1 MSAMK
6 NQEAEERINR
16 QLGELPTSLEVVCR
30 LMMMLRNPTQENE
43 EVVEV
48 LLTDKD
54 LTMQLVTRLAMKDK
68 EKLKQGE
75 DSMDSKTEAE
85 ILKILFD
92 AVLHMGYRAILS
104 LVSALSVGQILSAE
118 FRGYGYGKREL
129 WLHSVTTALATQRFC
144 EVLQDSN
151 RAMHDPSLGFIAGVM
166 HDIGKAGL
174 NTDLGQDP
182 QAVSSEMGKAKGTW
196 LKLEKNLCGIDH
208 AALGAILVK
217 RWKLPKEIIDA
228 IRHHHNP
235 KASHQM
241 AAIVHVADYA
251 SRFISATGGL
261 ANFRVKLKPEA
272 LEFSGLRVDDIE
284 RVILNI
290 LNDQE
295 TLNLYTAN

>member
-104 LVSALSVGQILSAE
+104 LVSALSVGQILSC
-118 FRGYGYGKREL
+118 L
-129 WLHSVTTALATQRFC
+129 
-144 EVLQDSN
+144 
-151 RAMHDPSLGFIAGVM
+151 
-166 HDIGKAGL
+166 
-174 NTDLGQDP
+174 
-182 QAVSSEMGKAKGTW
+182 
-196 LKLEKNLCGIDH
+196 
-208 AALGAILVK
+208 
-217 RWKLPKEIIDA
+217 
-228 IRHHHNP
+228 
-235 KASHQM
+235 
-241 AAIVHVADYA
+241 
-251 SRFISATGGL
+251 
-261 ANFRVKLKPEA
+261 
-272 LEFSGLRVDDIE
+272 
-284 RVILNI
+284 
-290 LNDQE
+290 
-295 TLNLYTAN
+295 LYTSPSPRDS

>member
-75 DSMDSKTEAE
+75 DSIDSKTEAE

-118 FRGYGYGKREL
+118 FRAM
-129 WLHSVTTALATQRFC
+129 VTA
-144 EVLQDSN
+144 SGN
-151 RAMHDPSLGFIAGVM
+151 
-166 HDIGKAGL
+166 
-174 NTDLGQDP
+174 
-182 QAVSSEMGKAKGTW
+182 
-196 LKLEKNLCGIDH
+196 CGC
-208 AALGAILVK
+208 
-217 RWKLPKEIIDA
+217 
-228 IRHHHNP
+228 IR
-235 KASHQM
+235 
-241 AAIVHVADYA
+241 
-251 SRFISATGGL
+251 
-261 ANFRVKLKPEA
+261 
-272 LEFSGLRVDDIE
+272 
-284 RVILNI
+284 
-290 LNDQE
+290 
-295 TLNLYTAN
+295 

>member
-43 EVVEV
+43 QVVEV

-104 LVSALSVGQILSAE
+104 LVSALSVGQILSSE

-182 QAVSSEMGKAKGTW
+182 QTVSSTMGKAKGTW
-196 LKLEKNLCGIDH
+196 VKLEKDLC
-208 AALGAILVK
+208 VSTT
-217 RWKLPKEIIDA
+217 LPWE
-228 IRHHHNP
+228 P
-235 KASHQM
+235 
-241 AAIVHVADYA
+241 
-251 SRFISATGGL
+251 FW
-261 ANFRVKLKPEA
+261 
-272 LEFSGLRVDDIE
+272 
-284 RVILNI
+284 
-290 LNDQE
+290 
-295 TLNLYTAN
+295 

>member
-118 FRGYGYGKREL
+118 FRGL
-129 WLHSVTTALATQRFC
+129 
-144 EVLQDSN
+144 
-151 RAMHDPSLGFIAGVM
+151 SLI
-166 HDIGKAGL
+166 HI
-174 NTDLGQDP
+174 
-182 QAVSSEMGKAKGTW
+182 
-196 LKLEKNLCGIDH
+196 
-208 AALGAILVK
+208 
-217 RWKLPKEIIDA
+217 
-228 IRHHHNP
+228 
-235 KASHQM
+235 
-241 AAIVHVADYA
+241 
-251 SRFISATGGL
+251 
-261 ANFRVKLKPEA
+261 
-272 LEFSGLRVDDIE
+272 
-284 RVILNI
+284 
-290 LNDQE
+290 
-295 TLNLYTAN
+295 

>member
-1 MSAMK
+1 MK

-104 LVSALSVGQILSAE
+104 LVSALSVGQILS
-118 FRGYGYGKREL
+118 
-129 WLHSVTTALATQRFC
+129 C
-144 EVLQDSN
+144 
-151 RAMHDPSLGFIAGVM
+151 
-166 HDIGKAGL
+166 
-174 NTDLGQDP
+174 
-182 QAVSSEMGKAKGTW
+182 
-196 LKLEKNLCGIDH
+196 
-208 AALGAILVK
+208 
-217 RWKLPKEIIDA
+217 
-228 IRHHHNP
+228 
-235 KASHQM
+235 
-241 AAIVHVADYA
+241 
-251 SRFISATGGL
+251 
-261 ANFRVKLKPEA
+261 
-272 LEFSGLRVDDIE
+272 
-284 RVILNI
+284 
-290 LNDQE
+290 
-295 TLNLYTAN
+295 

>member
-1 MSAMK
+1 MK
-6 NQEAEERINR
+6 NLEAEERINR

-104 LVSALSVGQILSAE
+104 LVSALSVGQILSSE

-144 EVLQDSN
+144 EVLKTQ
-151 RAMHDPSLGFIAGVM
+151 
-166 HDIGKAGL
+166 
-174 NTDLGQDP
+174 
-182 QAVSSEMGKAKGTW
+182 SS
-196 LKLEKNLCGIDH
+196 H
-208 AALGAILVK
+208 A
-217 RWKLPKEIIDA
+217 
-228 IRHHHNP
+228 
-235 KASHQM
+235 
-241 AAIVHVADYA
+241 
-251 SRFISATGGL
+251 
-261 ANFRVKLKPEA
+261 
-272 LEFSGLRVDDIE
+272 
-284 RVILNI
+284 
-290 LNDQE
+290 
-295 TLNLYTAN
+295 